1 MKHNGIDLWIQAQLG
16 QIQNVAYALIDENL
30 IVLTKSENIYN
41 WIEEDV
47 SDITGISLADVFP
60 ELIGIETFLQKL
72 AINQSEE
79 YVIPKIYRPNDTIL
93 GKFFTMYISPFF
105 QHGKLLLV
113 TLVDVT
119 LQSEL
124 EQSLRQERNELR
136 LNILKQKRIEKA
148 LYLSQQRYTLIE
160 HGVNDGLW
168 DWDLQTDK
176 IYFSVRWKS
185 MLGYNDD
192 DIGDNPNEWFQLI
205 HKENLEEFKSQID
218 NHVTGKSEYLKVE
231 YRIFHKDGHYR
242 WMLCRGMAVR
252 DKTGKSYRMAGS
264 QTDVTQNKEFEQQ
277 LYHSAFHDSLTGL
290 PNRAFFMK
298 ILESVFEKRYLNP
311 NKLNVIFFLDLDHF
325 KVVNDSLGHLVGDQL
340 LIIIAQRLTHCIR
353 AGDAVFRLGGDEFI
367 VLLNNVVDIDEVRQI
382 AEHVQAEI
390 AKPVMLSG
398 HDIFPQVSIGISLI
412 TENYKHAEELLR
424 DADTAMYKA
433 KAAGRGQHQLFEPT
447 QHDNAI
453 FRFRLEGELRQA
465 LEQKEFQIYYQPIIS
480 LKDKNIVGV
489 EGLLRWQHPEHGL
502 LKPSSFMAVA
512 EESGLVMP
520 ISDWVLETIY
530 SQLAIWHEM
539 GYTALRAS
547 VNLFPHQLE
556 DSHLLKLLNKVLN
569 QTNLPPQSIE
579 IDIIQQT
586 LPQDAKSIVSTMNA
600 LVKEGIQISA
610 DDFGIGS
617 SLTHLNQLPFHRL
630 KIDKSFIS
638 DLTDRGKIITEA
650 IIMMAHG
657 LKLSV
662 IAEGVET
669 EEQLAFL
676 CSQNCDEAQG
686 FLFSPPMPAHALTKF
701 LEKKCRTG

>member
-1 MKHNGIDLWIQAQLG
+1 M
-16 QIQNVAYALIDENL
+16 
-30 IVLTKSENIYN
+30 
-41 WIEEDV
+41 
-47 SDITGISLADVFP
+47 
-60 ELIGIETFLQKL
+60 
-72 AINQSEE
+72 
-79 YVIPKIYRPNDTIL
+79 
-93 GKFFTMYISPFF
+93 
-105 QHGKLLLV
+105 
-113 TLVDVT
+113 
-119 LQSEL
+119 
-124 EQSLRQERNELR
+124 
-136 LNILKQKRIEKA
+136 
-148 LYLSQQRYTLIE
+148 
-160 HGVNDGLW
+160 
-168 DWDLQTDK
+168 
-176 IYFSVRWKS
+176 
-185 MLGYNDD
+185 
-192 DIGDNPNEWFQLI
+192 
-205 HKENLEEFKSQID
+205 
-218 NHVTGKSEYLKVE
+218 
-231 YRIFHKDGHYR
+231 
-242 WMLCRGMAVR
+242 
-252 DKTGKSYRMAGS
+252 
-264 QTDVTQNKEFEQQ
+264 
-277 LYHSAFHDSLTGL
+277 
-290 PNRAFFMK
+290 
-298 ILESVFEKRYLNP
+298 
-311 NKLNVIFFLDLDHF
+311 
-325 KVVNDSLGHLVGDQL
+325 
-340 LIIIAQRLTHCIR
+340 
-353 AGDAVFRLGGDEFI
+353 
-367 VLLNNVVDIDEVRQI
+367 
-382 AEHVQAEI
+382 
-390 AKPVMLSG
+390 
-398 HDIFPQVSIGISLI
+398 
-412 TENYKHAEELLR
+412 
-424 DADTAMYKA
+424 
-433 KAAGRGQHQLFEPT
+433 
-447 QHDNAI
+447 
-453 FRFRLEGELRQA
+453 EGELRQA